1 MKKSE
6 KFAVAGLSVLSMLVM
21 AACQSTQP
29 QPAQP
34 MKTIESTAKITATV
48 EKIDHAGR
56 LLSLK
61 SPSGEMVTVEVDPAV
76 RKFDQIKVG
85 DRVVATYREAIGA
98 QIRSS
103 ASGEPATVRVTA
115 DVADPD
121 AAPAASATSTVL
133 VPVTIAAVDSAND
146 LVSFYGEDG
155 LVRAITVQTDEA
167 RAFIKQLKPGDHV
180 EVTFTEA
187 FAISVEP
194 AE

>member
-6 KFAVAGLSVLSMLVM
+6 KNAATVLSMLAMLAV
-21 AACQSTQP
+21 AACQSTP
-29 QPAQP
+29 QTPQP

-48 EKIDHAGR
+48 EQIDHAKR

-76 RKFDQIKVG
+76 RNFDQMKVG

-103 ASGEPATVRVTA
+103 ASGEPATVQVSA
-115 DVADPD
+115 DVAKPGER
-121 AAPAASATSTVL
+121 PSASATSTVL
-133 VPVTIAAVDSAND
+133 VPVTIASVDSAND

-167 RAFIKQLKPGDHV
+167 RAFIKQLKAGDHV

-187 FAISVEP
+187 FAISVER
-194 AE
+194 AQ

>member
-1 MKKSE
+1 MNKPGKVV
-6 KFAVAGLSVLSMLVM
+6 FAAVSVLAMLGV
-21 AACQSTQP
+21 AACQSSP
-29 QPAQP
+29 QPPKP

-48 EKIDHAGR
+48 EQVDHAKR

-61 SPSGEMVTVEVDPAV
+61 SPSGEMVTVEVDEAV
-76 RKFDQIKVG
+76 RNLDQIKVG

-103 ASGEPATVRVTA
+103 ASGEPATVQLSA
-115 DVADPD
+115 DVAEPGER
-121 AAPAASATSTVL
+121 PAASATSTVL
-133 VPVTIAAVDSAND
+133 VPVTIASVDSAND

-167 RAFIKQLKPGDHV
+167 REFIKQLKAGDHV

-194 AE
+194 AQ

>member
-6 KFAVAGLSVLSMLVM
+6 GIAVAGLSMLAMLVV
-21 AACQSTQP
+21 AACQSSP
-29 QPAQP
+29 PAPQP

-48 EKIDHAGR
+48 EQIDHAKR
-56 LLSLK
+56 LLSLR

-76 RKFDQIKVG
+76 RNLDQMKVG

-103 ASGEPATVRVTA
+103 ASGEPATVKISA
-115 DVADPD
+115 DVAEPGER
-121 AAPAASATSTVL
+121 PAASATSTVM
-133 VPVTIAAVDSAND
+133 VPVTIASVDSAND

-187 FAISVEP
+187 FAINVER

>member
-1 MKKSE
+1 MKKSG
-6 KFAVAGLSVLSMLVM
+6 KAVVAGLSVLAMLVV
-21 AACQSTQP
+21 AACQSTP
-29 QPAQP
+29 PTPQP

-48 EKIDHAGR
+48 EQIDHAKR

-76 RKFDQIKVG
+76 RNLDQMKVG

-103 ASGEPATVRVTA
+103 ASGAPATVKISA
-115 DVADPD
+115 DVAEPGER
-121 AAPAASATSTVL
+121 PAASATSTVM
-133 VPVTIAAVDSAND
+133 VPVTIASVDSAND

-155 LVRAITVQTDEA
+155 LVRAINVQTDEA

-187 FAISVEP
+187 FAISVERAP
-194 AE
+194 

>member
-6 KFAVAGLSVLSMLVM
+6 GIAVTGLSMLAMLLVV
-21 AACQSTQP
+21 ACQSTP
-29 QPAQP
+29 QTPQP

-48 EKIDHAGR
+48 EQIDHAKR

-76 RKFDQIKVG
+76 RNLDQMKVG

-103 ASGEPATVRVTA
+103 ASGAPATVKISA
-115 DVADPD
+115 DVAEPGER
-121 AAPAASATSTVL
+121 PAASATSTVM
-133 VPVTIAAVDSAND
+133 VPVTIASVDSAND

-155 LVRAITVQTDEA
+155 LVRAINVQTDEA

-187 FAISVEP
+187 FAISVERAP
-194 AE
+194 